1 MAFGQNQE
9 LGWIEAWSNGHYR
22 VSNYVAYKQDL
33 ENRKLEITLANQ
45 QCCSLDSFHTFHND
59 EGVNNGY
66 GWQSMGGQVV
76 DVNDAVNVPAGGC
89 WTHSGDRYANVEVKY
104 NDDGSVPDILMSTQF
119 IAGINQYD
127 TPEFDW
133 TTKNIKNLFPTISAK
148 PDPPKAPT
156 NLKATNIT
164 INQATLT
171 WDAISGASTYIV
183 ATGLNTDGAPFYESY
198 SSTNEYLFTR
208 LVENTE
214 YKWKV
219 KAVDSY
225 GQQGEYSSVATFK
238 TLSSQ
243 AKVKVN
249 VGGTMKTGKV
259 FVNVNGQMKKVKK
272 IYVNVNEQAKECV

>member
-1 MAFGQNQE
+1 MAYGENNE
-9 LGWIEAWSNGHYR
+9 LGWIEAWNNGYYR
-22 VSNYVAYKQDL
+22 VSNYVSYKQDL
-33 ENRKLEITLANQ
+33 QNRKLEVTLANQ
-45 QCCSLDSFHTFHND
+45 QCCSLNSQYYFYNY

-66 GWQSMGGQVV
+66 GWQVMGGQAV

-89 WTHSGDRYANVEVKY
+89 WTHNGDRYATIEVNY
-104 NDDGSVPDILMSTQF
+104 NDDGTLPDINMSTQF
-119 IAGINQYD
+119 IAGINQRN

-133 TTKNIKNLFPTISAK
+133 TTKNIKNLLPTISAK

-156 NLKATNIT
+156 NLKTKDIT
-164 INQATLT
+164 LNQATLT
-171 WDAISGASTYIV
+171 WNAISGASTYIV
-183 ATGLNTDGAPFYESY
+183 ATGLNTDEAPFYESY

-259 FVNVNGQMKKVKK
+259 FVNVNEQMKKVKK
-272 IYVNVNEQAKECV
+272 IYVNVNGQAKEVV

>member
-1 MAFGQNQE
+1 MAFGQNQH

-45 QCCSLDSFHTFHND
+45 QCCSLDNVHTFHNN

-66 GWQSMGGQVV
+66 GWQAMGGPVV

-89 WTHSGDRYANVEVKY
+89 WTHSGDRYAIITVNY
-104 NDDGSVPDILMSTQF
+104 NNDGSVPDILMSTQF

-133 TTKNIKNLFPTISAK
+133 NKKNIKTLFPSIS
-148 PDPPKAPT
+148 PIPNPPSIPT
-156 NLKATNIT
+156 GLRTTDIT
-164 INQATLT
+164 TNQATLT
-171 WDAISGASTYIV
+171 WNAISGASTYIV

-198 SSTNEYLFTR
+198 STTNEYLFTR

-219 KAVDSY
+219 KAIDSY

>member
-1 MAFGQNQE
+1 MAYGANHE
-9 LGWIEAWSNGHYR
+9 LGWIEAWSNGYYR
-22 VSNYVAYKQDL
+22 VSNYVVYKQDL
-33 ENRKLEITLANQ
+33 ENRKLEITLTNQ
-45 QCCSLDSFHTFHND
+45 QCCSLDSFHTFYNYAD
-59 EGVNNGY
+59 VNNGY
-66 GWQSMGGQVV
+66 GWQVMGGQVV
-76 DVNDAVNVPAGGC
+76 DVVDSVNVPAGGC
-89 WTHSGDRYANVEVKY
+89 WSHNGDRYASVEVKY

-119 IAGINQYD
+119 IANKNQHD

-133 TTKNIKNLFPTISAK
+133 ITKNIKSYFPTISAK

-171 WDAISGASTYIV
+171 WNAISGASTYIV

-219 KAVDSY
+219 KAVGAY

-272 IYVNVNEQAKECV
+272 IYVNVNGQAKECV

>member
-1 MAFGQNQE
+1 MAFGQNHE
-9 LGWIEAWSNGHYR
+9 LGWIEAWSNGRYR

-45 QCCSLDSFHTFHND
+45 QCCSLDSAHTFYNN
-59 EGVNNGY
+59 GVNNGY
-66 GWQSMGGQVV
+66 GWQVMGGQVV
-76 DVNDAVNVPAGGC
+76 DVLDEVNVPAGGC
-89 WTHSGDRYANVEVKY
+89 WTHSGDRYAIIEVNY

-133 TTKNIKNLFPTISAK
+133 ITKNIKNLFPTISAK

-164 INQATLT
+164 INQATLI

-198 SSTNEYLFTR
+198 STTNEYLFTR

-219 KAVDSY
+219 KAIDSY

-259 FVNVNGQMKKVKK
+259 FVNVNGQMKKVEK
-272 IYVNVNEQAKECV
+272 IYVNVNGQAKECV

>member
-1 MAFGQNQE
+1 MAFGQNHE
-9 LGWIEAWSNGHYR
+9 LGWIEGWSNGHYR

-33 ENRKLEITLANQ
+33 ENRKLEVTLANQ
-45 QCCSLDSFHTFHND
+45 QCCSLDSFHTFHNN

-66 GWQSMGGQVV
+66 GWQVMGGPAV
-76 DVNDAVNVPAGGC
+76 DVADSVNVPAGGC
-89 WTHSGDRYANVEVKY
+89 WTHNGDRYATVEVNY

-171 WDAISGASTYIV
+171 WNAISGASTYIV

>member
-1 MAFGQNQE
+1 MAYGSNQH
-9 LGWIEAWSNGHYR
+9 LGWIEGWTNGRYR
-22 VSNYVAYKQDL
+22 VSNYITYKQDL
-33 ENRKLEITLANQ
+33 ENRKLEITLTNQ
-45 QCCSLDSFHTFHND
+45 QCCSLDSFHTFHNN

-66 GWQSMGGQVV
+66 GWQVMGGPVV
-76 DVNDAVNVPAGGC
+76 DVADSVNVPAGGC
-89 WTHSGDRYANVEVKY
+89 WTHSGDRYASVTVNY

-133 TTKNIKNLFPTISAK
+133 TTKNIKALFPSIS
-148 PDPPKAPT
+148 PIPNPPSIPT
-156 NLKATNIT
+156 GLRTTDIT
-164 INQATLT
+164 TNQATLT
-171 WDAISGASTYIV
+171 WNAISGASTYIV
-183 ATGLNTDGAPFYESY
+183 ATGLNTDGAPFYESN
-198 SSTNEYLFTR
+198 STTNEYLFTR

-219 KAVDSY
+219 KAIDSY

-272 IYVNVNEQAKECV
+272 IYVNVNGQAKECV

>member
-1 MAFGQNQE
+1 M
-9 LGWIEAWSNGHYR
+9 
-22 VSNYVAYKQDL
+22 
-33 ENRKLEITLANQ
+33 
-45 QCCSLDSFHTFHND
+45 
-59 EGVNNGY
+59 
-66 GWQSMGGQVV
+66 
-76 DVNDAVNVPAGGC
+76 
-89 WTHSGDRYANVEVKY
+89 
-104 NDDGSVPDILMSTQF
+104 
-119 IAGINQYD
+119 
-127 TPEFDW
+127 
-133 TTKNIKNLFPTISAK
+133 
-148 PDPPKAPT
+148 
-156 NLKATNIT
+156 KATNIT
-164 INQATLT
+164 INQATLI

-198 SSTNEYLFTR
+198 STTNEYLFTR

-272 IYVNVNEQAKECV
+272 IYVNVNGQAKECV

>member
-1 MAFGQNQE
+1 MAFGQNQH
-9 LGWIEAWSNGHYR
+9 LGWIEGWSNGHYR
-22 VSNYVAYKQDL
+22 VANYVIYKQDL
-33 ENRKLEITLANQ
+33 ENRKLEITLTNQ
-45 QCCSLDSFHTFHND
+45 QCCSLDNYHTFYNYG
-59 EGVNNGY
+59 GVNNGY

-89 WTHSGDRYANVEVKY
+89 WIHNGDRDATIEVNY

-148 PDPPKAPT
+148 PDPPSIPT
-156 NLKATNIT
+156 GLRTTDIT
-164 INQATLT
+164 TNQATLT
-171 WDAISGASTYIV
+171 WDAISGARTYIV

-259 FVNVNGQMKKVKK
+259 FVNVNGLKKIVKK
-272 IYVNVNEQAKECV
+272 IYVNVNGNAKECV

>member
-1 MAFGQNQE
+1 MAFGQSQE
-9 LGWIEAWSNGHYR
+9 LGWIEAWSNGYYR

-33 ENRKLEITLANQ
+33 QNRKLEITLANQ
-45 QCCSLDSFHTFHND
+45 QCCSLDGFHTFHNN

-66 GWQSMGGQVV
+66 GWQVMGGQVV

-89 WTHSGDRYANVEVKY
+89 WTHNGDRNAIVTVNYY
-104 NDDGSVPDILMSTQF
+104 DDGSVPDILMSTQF
-119 IAGINQYD
+119 IAGTNQYD

-198 SSTNEYLFTR
+198 STTNEYLFTR

-225 GQQGEYSSVATFK
+225 GQQGEYSSVVTFK